1 MAPSPTDLIS
11 LLVRGSISEGAAE
24 GASEGAEEGGEAIG
38 EAATNALL
46 KKHPLSNTAVIAIVV
61 AIAAGLLLGIPVY
74 LCCRRR
80 RVRSEKEMGRYQHM
94 KSERDGGH
102 DEEARALV
110 E

>member
-38 EAATNALL
+38 EAATNAL

-80 RVRSEKEMGRYQHM
+80 RVRSEKEMSRYQHM